1 MLITSKSNELIK
13 NFCKLKDKKYRE
25 KTGHFLVETEKV
37 VVEAIKNNYEIEYLI
52 VEENKPCT
60 KIDVSKFNTI
70 FVSSEVIK
78 HLSSLVTP
86 QGVIAVV
93 RKKQENSTLSNEIL
107 ILDNI
112 QNPDNF
118 GAIIRSSV
126 ASNFKTII
134 AINSCDEF
142 SDKVIRASMGNIFRA
157 NIIHSNYQDVAK
169 MLKDYTILGADM
181 NGENIFKISSYPQK
195 VALIVGNEG
204 NGLSTDASNLVSKT
218 IAVPMANDVESLNV
232 TVSASIIMFDIFSKT
247 E

>member
-13 NFCKLKDKKYRE
+13 NLFKLKDKKYRQE
-25 KTGHFLVETEKV
+25 TGLFLVETEKV
-37 VVEAIKNNYEIEYLI
+37 ILEAIKNNYKIEYLI

-60 KIDVSKFNTI
+60 RIDTSRYNTI
-70 FVSSEVIK
+70 FASKEVIK

-93 RKKQENSTLSNEIL
+93 RKKQANNTLSNRVL
-107 ILDNI
+107 ILDSV

-118 GAIIRSSV
+118 GAIIRSCV
-126 ASNFKTII
+126 ASDFKTIV

-142 SDKVIRASMGNIFRA
+142 SDKVIRASMGNVFRA
-157 NIIHSNYQDVAK
+157 NILHLDYSETKNL
-169 MLKDYTILGADM
+169 LKDYTILGADM
-181 NGENIFKISSYPQK
+181 GGENIFLISSYPTK
-195 VALIVGNEG
+195 VGLIVGNEG
-204 NGLSTDASNLVSKT
+204 NGLSENASKLISKT

-247 E
+247 K